1 MKSRFLTS
9 HQRRR
14 LRLVLFALLAA
25 FTATAQEITQ
35 TFYIDFGENDVSG
48 RGSKTS
54 TADSRGNF
62 WSNVTSPGAHNHIYP
77 QRFALV
83 NSRNENLGYGLEIG
97 SFFNT
102 NGMSGGG
109 GLTNPSESLLGDL
122 AVATAT
128 QDYMFLETWAD
139 YNIVRFVGLNAER
152 AYRFYTFGSRATDG
166 ERTGYFEF
174 RGENSWSG
182 ELQMSGAG
190 LGANGYN
197 GNNRNVLVSEPVF
210 PDRDGTVTL
219 TISKKIKNG
228 MVHVNCMKV
237 EELSGLPRANA
248 ELQLVQTMLIDF
260 GETSNDTRGHETTG
274 KDSFGQRWNNIST
287 GSSSSHTLASR
298 KSYFLYN
305 TDNSRAGCMLR
316 TLDAIKTNGIDAGG
330 LNAPDEKL
338 LGKLAVQTATED
350 YIFTDNDDVKSIEFS
365 RLDKE
370 KCYRFY
376 LLGHRATSEGDRRSS
391 WYQISGQHSWECVQ
405 LNSGAHV
412 GGEGVHGNTSN
423 VAVSDYIFPDAD
435 GIITFRM
442 KRNSQLS
449 SSFSYLNVMRIE
461 EYSGGVRPKEPLR
474 LASARVVGSACE
486 DGKARDLNELLPNG
500 ISHGVFETYMRVR
513 PGRMAVEGTTPQGST
528 LHIGLTDGVLTA
540 SDNPDSILVE
550 QENVVRIRIDS
561 EAETITLTPV
571 VLQVKGNIVS
581 GTPSIPYVGDG
592 IFEGD
597 VSLSDMSNQDFNS
610 KYFYF
615 LFNNDENLAVR
626 RLTGTRTT
634 VAMPAEGFSTENI
647 RINQGTYHMQL
658 DMNRYEWTVDA
669 PIDEFKISAFGSSVC
684 NGQGANSNHGYAYQ
698 YGTLLSSRFN
708 RKLTER
714 PFKVVGTSIGGN
726 TTNNLLNR
734 YDEVIH
740 DYGRYVIIG
749 LSMGNEG
756 VHDATDKQSVLNQF
770 STNLQKIIRQLRADG
785 RVPVVM
791 NNYTRS
797 DYTLEDY
804 SYIKK
809 INLDIHRWDV
819 PSVNTLGAIDDGYGR
834 WAEGFI
840 ADAFHPNTEG
850 HTEFM
855 YAIPP
860 SLFDALAEGKPLP
873 VRKTSG
879 SLTLSNGS
887 TLSFT
892 GENVVHSFT
901 VTLRIRGNED
911 GQLLR
916 FMSGTRWG
924 RLRLKN
930 GGYVEYVPPTGT
942 SITSAASLVTDET
955 KWYNITLTHYYA
967 QQRTLLYV
975 NQTLVGEISERLT
988 PTRWTVGDG
997 AQALHRQYSEL
1008 SFWRSAMCPE
1018 EVAAHNSG
1026 YIMRSSLELYAP
1038 LDDTMAGSEIPNL
1051 AQSTNSITFQQG
1063 EVPDAV
1069 ERVLEEQKSQPLF
1082 SPDGRRLQKPARGVN
1097 ITQGRKFLSK

>member
-1 MKSRFLTS
+1 MKSISHTS
-9 HQRRR
+9 YQKRR
-14 LRLVLFALLAA
+14 LRLCIFALLVA
-25 FTATAQEITQ
+25 FTAAAQEVTQ
-35 TFYIDFGENDVSG
+35 TFYIDFGENDISG

-54 TADSRGNF
+54 SADPRGNF
-62 WSNVTSPGAHNHIYP
+62 WTNVTSPGAHNHIFP
-77 QRFALV
+77 QRFDMV
-83 NSRNENLGYGLEIG
+83 NSHNQKTGYGLEIS

-139 YNIVRFVGLNAER
+139 YNIVRFVGLDTTR
-152 AYRFYTFGSRATDG
+152 AYRFYTFGSRASDG

-174 RGENSWSG
+174 RGENVWRG

-197 GNNRNVLVSEPVF
+197 GNNRNVIISAPVF

-219 TISKKIKNG
+219 TISKKFKNG

-237 EELSGLPRANA
+237 EELSGLPRVNA

-260 GETSNDTRGHETTG
+260 GETSNDTRGHETSG
-274 KDSFGQRWNNIST
+274 KDSFGQRWNNLST
-287 GSSSSHTLASR
+287 GSATTHSVPSR
-298 KSYFLYN
+298 KSFFLYN
-305 TDNSRAGCMLR
+305 TENTRSGCMLR

-330 LNAPDEKL
+330 LKEPDEKL
-338 LGKLAVQTATED
+338 LGRLAVPTATED
-350 YIFTDNDDVKSIEFS
+350 YIYTDNDDVKSIEFS

-376 LLGHRATSEGDRRSS
+376 LFGHRATSEGDRRSS
-391 WYQISGQHSWECVQ
+391 WYQICGQHTWECVQ
-405 LNSGAHV
+405 QNSGSHV
-412 GGEGVHGNTSN
+412 GGEGVHGNTAN

-435 GIITFRM
+435 GVITFRM
-442 KRNSQLS
+442 KRNTQLA
-449 SSFSYLNVMRIE
+449 SSFAYLNVMRIE

-474 LASARVVGSACE
+474 LVSATLVGSACE
-486 DGKARDLNELLPNG
+486 DGTARTMNELRPNDISSG
-500 ISHGVFETYMRVR
+500 IFETFMRVR
-513 PGRMAVEGTTPQGST
+513 PGRLAVEGVTPQGGS
-528 LHIGLTDGVLTA
+528 LHIGLADGQLTA
-540 SDNPDSILVE
+540 ENPDSIVVE
-550 QENVVRIRIDS
+550 QENVVRIRLDS

-571 VLQVKGNIVS
+571 VLNVKGNIVS
-581 GTPSIPYVGDG
+581 GTPSIPYVGG
-592 IFEGD
+592 GVFEGD
-597 VSLSDMSNQDFNS
+597 VSLADMSNQDFNS

-615 LFNNDENLAVR
+615 LFNNDEKLAVR
-626 RLTGTRTT
+626 RVAGTRSA
-634 VAMPAEGFSTENI
+634 VAMPDEGFSTENI

-658 DMNRYEWTVDA
+658 DMTRYVWTVDA
-669 PIDEFKISAFGSSVC
+669 PLDEYKISAFGSSVC
-684 NGQGANSNHGYAYQ
+684 NGQGASNNHGYAFQ

-708 RKLTER
+708 RKLSTR

-726 TTNNLLNR
+726 TTVNLLNR

-756 VHDATDKQSVLNQF
+756 VHDASDKQAVLNQF
-770 STNLQKIIRQLRADG
+770 SANLQKIIRQLREDG

-804 SYIKK
+804 AYIKK
-809 INLDIHRWDV
+809 INLDIHKWDV
-819 PSVNTLGAIDDGYGR
+819 PSVNTLGSIDDGTGR

-840 ADAFHPNTEG
+840 ADAFHPNDAG

-873 VRKTSG
+873 VRKTGG

-916 FMSGTRWG
+916 FLSGTRWG

-930 GGYVEYVPPTGT
+930 GGYVEYTPPTGA
-942 SITSAASLVTDET
+942 SVTSAASLVTDDAT
-955 KWYNITLTHYYA
+955 WYNVTLTHYYA
-967 QQRTLLYV
+967 QQRTLIYV
-975 NQTLVGEISERLT
+975 GQTLVGEVSERLT
-988 PTRWTVGDG
+988 PTRFTVGDG
-997 AQALHRQYSEL
+997 SQALHRQYSEL
-1008 SFWRSAMCPE
+1008 SFWRSALCAE
-1018 EVAAHNSG
+1018 EVTAHNGGS
-1026 YIMRSSLELYAP
+1026 IMRSSLELYVP
-1038 LDDTMAGSEIPNL
+1038 LDDSMAGSEIPNL
-1051 AQSTNSITFQQG
+1051 AQSTNVVSYQQG
-1063 EVPDAV
+1063 SVPDGV
-1069 ERVLEEQKSQPLF
+1069 DDVRQSEVSQPRF

-1097 ITQGRKFLSK
+1097 VTQGRKFLGK